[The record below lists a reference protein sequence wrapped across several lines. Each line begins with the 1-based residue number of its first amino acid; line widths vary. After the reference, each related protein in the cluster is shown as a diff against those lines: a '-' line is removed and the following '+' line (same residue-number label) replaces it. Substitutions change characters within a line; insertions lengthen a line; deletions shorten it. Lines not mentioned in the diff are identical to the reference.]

1 MNVILDSREI
11 TLEKIFENH
20 YQKNFT
26 YQNLQIGD
34 IQIKNENNDDISV
47 FVVWHIS
54 TAGMLFDI
62 SARNLAYQLSFGISA
77 RILAYQ
83 PGIWRINKDPF
94 RHLAYHLRINGN
106 RCGLIL

>member
-1 MNVILDSREI
+1 MLGLPFGYPCNPGICSKVATGLDR
-11 TLEKIFENH
+11 H
-20 YQKNFT
+20 MP
-26 YQNLQIGD
+26 
-34 IQIKNENNDDISV
+34 DDVSV